1 MEMTSKTAA
10 MEVSAEAVELMRKLL
25 TVHYVEGLPEEIA
38 APIQVYLRSVGA
50 WFPDPQYAYHES
62 QGYM

>member
-10 MEVSAEAVELMRKLL
+10 MKVSEEAVELMRKLL